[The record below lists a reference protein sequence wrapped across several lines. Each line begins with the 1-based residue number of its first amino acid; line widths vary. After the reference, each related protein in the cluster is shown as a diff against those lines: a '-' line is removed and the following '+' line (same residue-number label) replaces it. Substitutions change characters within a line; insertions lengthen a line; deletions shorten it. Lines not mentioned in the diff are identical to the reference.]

1 MAALKEEEAYLL
13 GEIEAVQK
21 RLAVLEKEP

>member
-13 GEIEAVQK
+13 AEIEAVQK
-21 RLAVLEKEP
+21 RLAALEREP

>member
-1 MAALKEEEAYLL
+1 MAALKEEETYFL

-21 RLAVLEKEP
+21 RLAALEKEP